1 MSKTIYTNE
10 HKNLIKKLKSARLS
24 AKLDQ
29 KTAANRLNKSQSY
42 ISKMESG
49 QRRVDIVQLKELANV
64 YKKDIK
70 YFLENINI

>member
-10 HKNLIKKLKSARLS
+10 HKNLIIKLKSARLS

-29 KTAANRLNKSQSY
+29 KTAAKRLNKSQSY

-49 QRRVDIVQLKELANV
+49 QRRINLVQLRQIAQV
-64 YKKDIK
+64 YGKNIGYFIK
-70 YFLENINI
+70 